1 MKINITKNDARF
13 IVDEK
18 KGKVV
23 CIIDNTRNLFVLY
36 AEDNLRIRPDCDG
49 DDWLLESKLYPK
61 LLMPNRYVGV
71 ATCNP
76 EDTFSVET
84 GKLIAFS
91 NAKDKIHKSFFK
103 RANTYVNTI
112 DSWLTQA
119 VDSINRYGEKVEFN
133 TQRRHDKITELV
145 GEPS

>member
-23 CIIDNTRNLFVLY
+23 CIIDGTRDLFLHY
-36 AEDNLRIRPDCDG
+36 AEDNFRIRPDCDDG
-49 DDWLLESKLYPK
+49 WISESKLYPK
-61 LLMPNRYVGV
+61 LIMPNRYVGV

-91 NAKDKIHKSFFK
+91 HAKDKIHKSFFK
-103 RANTYVNTI
+103 RANTYVNTL
-112 DSWLTQA
+112 DNWLTEA
-119 VDSINRYGEKVEFN
+119 VDSINRYGEKIEVN
-133 TQRRHDKITELV
+133 TRRRHDKITELV
-145 GEPS
+145 GEPD

>member
-13 IVDEK
+13 IVNEK

-23 CIIDNTRNLFVLY
+23 CIIDNTRDLFLHY
-36 AEDNLRIRPDCDG
+36 AEDNFRIRPDCDG
-49 DDWLLESKLYPK
+49 EWSEDSCLFPK
-61 LLMPNRYVGV
+61 LIMPNRYVGV

-103 RANTYVNTI
+103 RANTYVNTL
-112 DSWLTQA
+112 DNWLTQA
-119 VDSINRYGEKVEFN
+119 VDSINRYGEKIEFN

-145 GEPS
+145 GEPN

>member
-1 MKINITKNDARF
+1 MKINITKDDARF

-23 CIIDNTRNLFVLY
+23 CIIDGTRDLFLHY
-36 AEDNLRIRPDCDG
+36 AEDNFRIRPDCDNG
-49 DDWLLESKLYPK
+49 WIPKSKLYPK
-61 LLMPNRYVGV
+61 LIMPNRYVGV

-103 RANTYVNTI
+103 RANTYVNTL
-112 DSWLTQA
+112 DNWLAEA
-119 VDSINRYGEKVEFN
+119 VDSINRYGEKIEVN
-133 TQRRHDKITELV
+133 TRRRHDKITELV
-145 GEPS
+145 GEPD

>member
-23 CIIDNTRNLFVLY
+23 CIIDGTRGLFLHY
-36 AEDNLRIRPDCDG
+36 AEDNFRIRPDCDSEWSEDSG
-49 DDWLLESKLYPK
+49 LFPK

-76 EDTFSVET
+76 EDTFSIET

-103 RANTYVNTI
+103 RANTYVNTL
-112 DSWLTQA
+112 DNWLTQA
-119 VDSINRYGEKVEFN
+119 VDSINRYGEKIEFN

-145 GEPS
+145 GEPN